1 MVFESVWFIL
11 KGKKKS
17 FWLFFVMFIFS
28 YVVKYEMDICMKV
41 YLNDNFL

>member
-11 KGKKKS
+11 KEKKN

-28 YVVKYEMDICMKV
+28 YVVKYEMDIV
-41 YLNDNFL
+41 